1 MQSRDEHIGEN
12 RWSGASLN
20 PNVPNSGGIYFSLQ
34 QQALVNE
41 MRHLALVNKM
51 KYPVGI
57 LQIRVNQ
64 VLKLVDLSEANP
76 QSRDFA
82 GRVIRAAGLLPPTA
96 YPPFSAVQWRRF
108 FGDDDCSVPRGL
120 GLAVAASEIYQGII
134 APTVRLSERSEFER
148 GDNLV
153 LYAPDGIPYPGLIAE
168 AAFFTPGGHFFGADL
183 GMTKYPV
190 QFP

>member
-1 MQSRDEHIGEN
+1 MYKLQAAMQSRDEHIGES

-41 MRHLALVNKM
+41 MRH
-51 KYPVGI
+51 YPDPVGI

-108 FGDDDCSVPRGL
+108 IGDDDCSVPRG
-120 GLAVAASEIYQGII
+120 
-134 APTVRLSERSEFER
+134 
-148 GDNLV
+148 
-153 LYAPDGIPYPGLIAE
+153 
-168 AAFFTPGGHFFGADL
+168 
-183 GMTKYPV
+183 
-190 QFP
+190 